1 MDSTKRNKIE
11 AVNVN
16 AHLHTPYS
24 FSAFDKLTDALDRAV
39 AENVRVVGVNDF
51 YSMDGYKEWNDGCR
65 SRKLFPLFN
74 IEFISLQQQD
84 QAAGV
89 RVNDP
94 NNPGRTYLSGKGL
107 AYPVELAEP
116 YASQLAAVRAESNAQ
131 VETMCGKLND
141 VLRSYDAGFELDF
154 KEIERT
160 LTKGSIRER
169 HLAKALRLAAYEHLK
184 NEPKAIAAF
193 FEKIFGGKPLKSDV
207 ADHAAVENEIRGNL
221 LKAGGAA
228 FVPEDPKA
236 FLPMETVRKII
247 LAAGGSNTSYKN
259 ADKLWVKASG
269 CALAT
274 ITEDGFAVLDR
285 KKLNVIP
292 EKTYPAD
299 TAARE
304 EEVKNDLAAACITKD
319 RRPSVET
326 SMHNALSAAFIVHLH
341 PTMVNGL
348 MCGQNAEAETARL
361 FGDEAVYIPY
371 TDPGYVLFKE
381 VDDRIKAYKAKFGK
395 EPAILLLQNHGI
407 FVGADTTAEVEAIY
421 DRVLSTIE
429 KAAGVSLPEG
439 DKPVCDCVQ
448 EVLPA
453 IRMMLSK
460 QGIKTLRVRNNA
472 LIERYASSESEY
484 AKVAAPFSPDA
495 IVYCKS
501 KYIYLAAADKQALLE
516 QAQTQIEQY
525 VAANG
530 YTPKV
535 LLIKGI
541 GLVAVGDNAAGCDII
556 LDVYEDMMKIAAIAQ
571 SFGGEHPMTQR
582 QIDFIDNWEVENYR
596 RKVSAGGASGR
607 VENKT
612 IIVTGAA
619 QGFGEGIARCLIQQG
634 ANIVVADLNETV
646 GAATAERL
654 NGMARSNRA
663 IFVKTNVADTE
674 SLRNLIHETVCR
686 FGGLDVFV
694 SNAGVL
700 RAGGLEEMTPEN
712 FEFVT
717 KINYNAYF
725 YCAQAASRV
734 MKLQNKY
741 AEDNYGDIIQ
751 INSKSGLRGSKA
763 NFAYAGG
770 KFGGVGLTQSFA
782 LELAPFRIKVNAV
795 CPGNFYEGPLW
806 SNPENGLFLQYL
818 HAGKVP
824 GAKTVEDVRKYYMD
838 QVPMRKGTGPEDV
851 TKAVLYLIEQTCETG
866 QAVPVTG
873 GQVMLS

>member
-1 MDSTKRNKIE
+1 M
-11 AVNVN
+11 
-16 AHLHTPYS
+16 
-24 FSAFDKLTDALDRAV
+24 
-39 AENVRVVGVNDF
+39 
-51 YSMDGYKEWNDGCR
+51 
-65 SRKLFPLFN
+65 
-74 IEFISLQQQD
+74 
-84 QAAGV
+84 
-89 RVNDP
+89 
-94 NNPGRTYLSGKGL
+94 
-107 AYPVELAEP
+107 
-116 YASQLAAVRAESNAQ
+116 
-131 VETMCGKLND
+131 
-141 VLRSYDAGFELDF
+141 
-154 KEIERT
+154 KEIQ
-160 LTKGSIRER
+160 
-169 HLAKALRLAAYEHLK
+169 RL
-184 NEPKAIAAF
+184 I
-193 FEKIFGGKPLKSDV
+193 
-207 ADHAAVENEIRGNL
+207 EISQSYGRDSRYVI
-221 LKAGGAA
+221 AGG
-228 FVPEDPKA
+228 
-236 FLPMETVRKII
+236 
-247 LAAGGSNTSYKN
+247 GNTSYKN
-259 ADKLWVKASG
+259 GEKLWVKASG
-269 CALAT
+269 HALAT
-274 ITEDGFAVLDR
+274 IGEEGFAVLDR
-285 KKLNVIP
+285 AKLNLIST
-292 EKTYPAD
+292 KTYSDDP
-299 TAARE
+299 AARE
-304 EEVKNDLAAACITKD
+304 EEVKNDLAAACLTKD

-326 SMHNALSAAFIVHLH
+326 SLHNALAASYVVHLH
-341 PTMVNGL
+341 PTLVNAL
-348 MCGQNAEAETARL
+348 MCSRDAEAKTAEL
-361 FGDEAVYIPY
+361 FGEEALYIPY
-371 TDPGYVLFKE
+371 IDPGYILFKE
-381 VDDRIKAYKAKFGK
+381 VERRIGEYKARTGGR
-395 EPAILLLQNHGI
+395 EPEVILLQNHGI
-407 FVGADTTAEVEAIY
+407 FVGAETPERVRAVY
-421 DRVLSTIE
+421 DRVLETIG
-429 KAAGVSLPEG
+429 KAVENPLPEG
-439 DKPVCDCVQ
+439 ADAEDDPAERERRAL

-453 IRMMLSK
+453 VRMMLSEEGALK
-460 QGIKTLRVRNNA
+460 VLKVRHNA
-472 LIERYASSESEY
+472 LIAHFLAEPERLAGIGR
-484 AKVAAPFSPDA
+484 PFTPDI

-501 KYIYLAAADKQALLE
+501 GYLFPKAEACTVPDALAQELKAFREKY
-516 QAQTQIEQY
+516 
-525 VAANG
+525 G
-530 YTPKV
+530 YGPKV
-535 LLIKGI
+535 LLMPGI
-541 GLVAVGDNAAGCDII
+541 GLVAAGDHAAQCEII
-556 LDVYEDMMKIAAIAQ
+556 LDVYEDMMKIAWLAR

-634 ANIVVADLNETV
+634 ANIVVADLNEAV